1 MDTSAKALVEHW
13 KWAAQKGLMNGTTA
27 RIMGNACSQVLSAID
42 DWPQLDVNGMD
53 PDEIFRR
60 FQNLRSKDLTPRSLS
75 DYRRRFKQALESFR
89 EYIADPTAWKGP
101 GQERR
106 ARQPQ
111 LEGASEKPSKKPST
125 VRPPQQPR
133 AGQIEPPELIE
144 YPYPLRSDLMVRILL
159 PRDLRL
165 IEAKRLGS
173 YLTTLA
179 VDFGEQNWTALPR
192 TASVEVEE

>member
-42 DWPQLDVNGMD
+42 DWQQLDVGGMD

-75 DYRRRFKQALESFR
+75 DYRRRFKQALDSFR
-89 EYIADPTAWKGP
+89 EYIADPAAWKGP

-106 ARQPQ
+106 IRQPQ
-111 LEGASEKPSKKPST
+111 AEGGLDKPPKKPVPARTS
-125 VRPPQQPR
+125 QPSR
-133 AGQIEPPELIE
+133 GARVETQDLIE
-144 YPYPLRSDLMVRILL
+144 YPYPLRSDLMVRIML

-173 YLTTLA
+173 YIATLA
-179 VDFGEQNWTALPR
+179 VDFGDQNWPALPR
-192 TASVEVEE
+192 AASVEVED